1 MGAKDGGRK
10 GGPRCR
16 VMLPCVVAAGVQF
29 SLALQLSLLTHAVRP
44 LHAAV
49 FFFEVTSS
57 TLQVLR
63 RATCSS
69 PSGHHEPATSYM
81 LQFWVD
87 VELNGAEGPVQSGVA

>member
-1 MGAKDGGRK
+1 MQFA
-10 GGPRCR
+10 PC
-16 VMLPCVVAAGVQF
+16 MLLF
-29 SLALQLSLLTHAVRP
+29 F
-44 LHAAV
+44 